1 MAEYVEVVVK
11 IPKYY
16 LTHPQD
22 YSCLAEC
29 VRRGTPLPKGHGNLI
44 DAKAY
49 KEKVF
54 RKFPCNDWDDSY
66 IRRLTELVISDAPI
80 IIKAD
85 KESEE

>member
-49 KEKVF
+49 KKKVF
-54 RKFPCNDWDDSY
+54 REFPCNDWDDSY
-66 IRRLTELVISDAPI
+66 IRRLTELEISDAPI

-85 KESEE
+85 KESEV